1 MQINVHGKDLTVT
14 DALRTYVEKK
24 IGRLDERYNLQ
35 ALSPA
40 TVTLSVQRGQHI
52 VEVTLPFNHL
62 VLRAEERTDDM
73 YAAID
78 LVADKLERQIRKY
91 KTRIHRKLR
100 QKTAEVNEAAQAVA
114 GGAVSA
120 NHAMGGAETEEE
132 EDQPPELVRVKRFA
146 FKPMT
151 VDEAILQMELLGHNF
166 FVFKNADDG
175 EVNVV
180 YRRRDGSCGLIA
192 PEG

>member
-24 IGRLDERYNLQ
+24 IGRLDERYDLQ

-91 KTRIHRKLR
+91 KTRIHRKTR
-100 QKTAEVNEAAQAVA
+100 QKTAELNEAAQAAV
-114 GGAVSA
+114 GGNGSA
-120 NHAMGGAETEEE
+120 NHDVGE
-132 EDQPPELVRVKRFA
+132 EDEQPPELVRVKRFA